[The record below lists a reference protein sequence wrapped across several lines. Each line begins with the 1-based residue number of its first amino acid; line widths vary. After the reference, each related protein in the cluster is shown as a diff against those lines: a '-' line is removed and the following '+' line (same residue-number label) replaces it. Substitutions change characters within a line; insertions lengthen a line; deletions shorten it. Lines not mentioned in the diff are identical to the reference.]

1 MVAQRTHIRIN
12 RVYDYANPIYN
23 ADGTITYNYTEKRY
37 PDENAPG
44 DLPVGGVYDGF
55 KAYGRKLYYELAL
68 NYSRQFG
75 DHDVSALFVFNRKM
89 NESTNTA
96 NSGVMNFPAY
106 EEDWV
111 GRVTYNFKE
120 RYLAEFNGAYTGSEN
135 LLRDAVSD
143 SSPLPLLV
151 GVSVKNH
158 G

>member
-1 MVAQRTHIRIN
+1 MPGKILGKDDLVAQRTHIRIN

-106 EEDWV
+106 EEDW
-111 GRVTYNFKE
+111 
-120 RYLAEFNGAYTGSEN
+120 
-135 LLRDAVSD
+135 
-143 SSPLPLLV
+143 
-151 GVSVKNH
+151 
-158 G
+158 